1 MRFNKAGASAF
12 PAGGKRKF
20 VMPKGD
26 YAFEVVHA
34 AEGLSKEKFDASGVK
49 TGGGVPMIT
58 LTVKID
64 NGMASKEIKDYLV
77 STVPWKI
84 QQFAEATGLMD
95 EFDAGSLDYVQC
107 TGAKGMCR
115 VEVESSEQYGDKNV
129 IKAYLAKSV
138 DRSIEVATQA
148 AKEDDDL
155 PW

>member
-12 PAGGKRKF
+12 PAGGKKKF

-34 AEGLSKEKFDASGVK
+34 IEGPSKSS
-49 TGGGVPMIT
+49 GVPMIT

-64 NGMASKEIKDYLV
+64 NGMALKEIKDYLV

-84 QQFAEATGLMD
+84 QQFAEAAGLMD
-95 EFDAGSLDYVQC
+95 EFDSGSLDYVQC

-115 VEVESSEQYGDKNV
+115 VDIESSEQYGDKNV
-129 IKAYLAKSV
+129 IKAYLAKGQTV
-138 DRSIEVATQA
+138 QA
-148 AKEDDDL
+148 AKKAEAEDTDEL